1 MGDLSDLNFN
11 AENVEPARSR
21 EPVPA
26 GDYMVMVIDAN
37 VKPNR
42 AETGKLLKVQFEIM
56 DGQYAGRWLWTNINT
71 ANPSAQCVEI
81 GHAEL
86 SALCR
91 AVGVAELTDTT
102 QLIGKTLLLGVQV
115 DPEGYNGKPTN
126 DVVGY
131 QAAGPGGNGLG
142 KVSKPAT
149 PRPNTVPAQATDRV
163 PPPVD
168 DGSDLPF

>member
-1 MGDLSDLNFN
+1 MGDLSDLGFN
-11 AENVEPARSR
+11 ADNVEPARSR

-26 GDYMVMVIDAN
+26 GDYMAMVMDAN
-37 VKPNR
+37 VNTTK
-42 AETGKLLKVQFEIM
+42 AGTGKYLKLQFEIM
-56 DGQYAGRWLWTNINT
+56 GGKFAGRWIWTNINT
-71 ANPSAQCVEI
+71 QNPNSQAVEI

-91 AVGVAELTDTT
+91 AVGIAELTDTT
-102 QLIGKTLLLGVQV
+102 QFIGKTLLLGVQV

-131 QAAGPGGNGLG
+131 QAAGPA
-142 KVSKPAT
+142 S
-149 PRPNTVPAQATDRV
+149 PRPNTVPAPPVQTTDQV

-168 DGSDLPF
+168 QDDSLPF